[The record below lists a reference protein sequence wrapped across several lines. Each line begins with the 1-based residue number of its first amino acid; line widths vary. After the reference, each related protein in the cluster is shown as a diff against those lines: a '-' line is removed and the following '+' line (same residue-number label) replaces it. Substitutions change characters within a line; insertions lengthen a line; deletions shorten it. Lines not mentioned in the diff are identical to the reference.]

1 MLKRILIPQLVYL
14 ELFLHFV
21 YNYILLHSGDEFLS
35 AQNLLDELIKTLPF
49 RVYGRGAVL
58 TLLRE
63 MGFQVKN
70 KTPIEV
76 IDIFRDDNSGELVC
90 KLTPDGTGELTAA
103 LTNLKLDIKHPLY
116 QKVKNYQAEVSEALG
131 KIDEEDTRQT
141 SIDQED
147 RGGFRVGNLY
157 KNK

>member
-1 MLKRILIPQLVYL
+1 M
-14 ELFLHFV
+14 
-21 YNYILLHSGDEFLS
+21 S
-35 AQNLLDELIKTLPF
+35 AQTLLDELIKCLPLK
-49 RVYGRGAVL
+49 VYGRGAVL

-70 KTPIEV
+70 KTPLEV
-76 IDIFRDDNSGELVC
+76 IDVFRDDNSGELVC
-90 KLTPDGTGELTAA
+90 KLTPDGTGEFTAA

-116 QKVKNYQAEVSEALG
+116 QQVKNYQAEVSEALG
-131 KIDEEDTRQT
+131 KLDEEDTRQT

>member
-1 MLKRILIPQLVYL
+1 M
-14 ELFLHFV
+14 
-21 YNYILLHSGDEFLS
+21 S
-35 AQNLLDELIKTLPF
+35 AQTLLDELIKCLPLK
-49 RVYGRGAVL
+49 VYGRGAVL

-70 KTPIEV
+70 KTPLEV

-90 KLTPDGTGELTAA
+90 KLTPDGTGEFTAA

-116 QKVKNYQAEVSEALG
+116 QQVKNYQAEVSEALG
-131 KIDEEDTRQT
+131 KLDEEDIRQT
-141 SIDQED
+141 NIDQAD
-147 RGGFRVGNLY
+147 RGGFRVSNLY

>member
-1 MLKRILIPQLVYL
+1 MSDCL

-21 YNYILLHSGDEFLS
+21 YNYFFYLFRGYIELS
-35 AQNLLDELIKTLPF
+35 AQSLMDELLKCLPL

-70 KTPIEV
+70 KTPLEV
-76 IDIFRDDNSGELVC
+76 TDIYRDDNSGELVC
-90 KLTPDGTGELTAA
+90 KLTPDGTGEFTAA

-116 QKVKNYQAEVSEALG
+116 QKVKNYQIEVSEALQ
-131 KIDEEDTRQT
+131 KQVV
-141 SIDQED
+141 S
-147 RGGFRVGNLY
+147 N
-157 KNK
+157 

>member
-1 MLKRILIPQLVYL
+1 M
-14 ELFLHFV
+14 
-21 YNYILLHSGDEFLS
+21 S
-35 AQNLLDELIKTLPF
+35 AQTLLDELIKCLPLK
-49 RVYGRGAVL
+49 VYGRGAVL

-70 KTPIEV
+70 KTPLEV

-90 KLTPDGTGELTAA
+90 KLTLDGTGEFTAA

-116 QKVKNYQAEVSEALG
+116 QQVKNYQAEVSEALG
-131 KIDEEDTRQT
+131 KLDEEDTRQT